1 MSTFTT
7 SMFDSI
13 KEALNKSQSQSSF
26 RDILKFQPGNSYEV
40 RLLPN
45 MKDPSNTFFHY
56 YTHAWESFATG
67 QFMSVMSPQT
77 FGERDPIG
85 EARYQLRQRGTPEE
99 KAKAEKVIRREQWL
113 VNVYVINDPT
123 TPENNATVKMMRYG
137 KQINKVIADAIEG
150 EDADQFG
157 PRVFDLTQEGCN
169 LRVRC
174 DKQGDYPTYVAS
186 KFLMPSS
193 VPGLDE
199 TNIEEIYNNVTSLEE
214 VFPVKS
220 YDELVEV
227 LNEHFHCSSSSV
239 QAPSPEPVVHSP
251 TRTTD
256 SDLDEEVPMN
266 FPNDK
271 KEEDKLTVPDDLLEG
286 LDDL

>member
-123 TPENNATVKMMRYG
+123 NPENNNTVKMMRYG
-137 KQINKVIADAIEG
+137 KQVNKVIADAIEG

-157 PRVFDLTQEGCN
+157 PKVFDLTENGCS
-169 LRVRC
+169 LRIRC

-186 KFLMPSS
+186 KFLLPGA
-193 VPGLDE
+193 VAGLDE
-199 TNIEEIYNNVTSLEE
+199 TNIEEIYNSVTNLEE

-227 LNEHFHCSSSSV
+227 LNEHFHCTSSTVSSPQSVVQESV
-239 QAPSPEPVVHSP
+239 QAP
-251 TRTTD
+251 D
-256 SDLDEEVPMN
+256 ADLDEEVPMD

>member
-123 TPENNATVKMMRYG
+123 NPENNATVKMMRYG

-227 LNEHFHCSSSSV
+227 LNEHFHCTSSSV
-239 QAPSPEPVVHSP
+239 PSPSPQPVVQETVQTP
-251 TRTTD
+251 D
-256 SDLDEEVPMN
+256 SDLDEEVPME